1 MAKETTT
8 TLRIA
13 GWNCANCSGATRAA
27 IQKMPGVTSAT
38 PDLPKGTL
46 AVTFDADA
54 VTVAELEKTVTRLG
68 YRVVHE

>member
-8 TLRIA
+8 TLRVA

-27 IQKMPGVTSAT
+27 VQKMAGVTSAT

-46 AVTFDADA
+46 QVTFDPAA
-54 VTVAELEKTVTRLG
+54 VTVADLENTVTRLG
-68 YRVVHE
+68 YRIVRE